1 MARKFEEIEVWQLA
15 RQLVKNIYS
24 LTAQDNIR
32 KHYSLIDQIQRASL
46 SVMNNVAEG
55 FERFSAKEF
64 IYLLN
69 VSKGSAGEVRSMLY
83 VLSDLNLIDRSYSK
97 LFRIKPM
104 RSPNPWPDLL
114 VILKKPTQKHI
125 NSNSDS
131 NSEKK
136 ESSIRIRIFLRIFH
150 QN

>member
-83 VLSDLNLIDRSYSK
+83 VLSDLNLIDPTLFKTLQDQTYAISKSLAGFISY
-97 LFRIKPM
+97 
-104 RSPNPWPDLL
+104 
-114 VILKKPTQKHI
+114 LKKADAKTH
-125 NSNSDS
+125 
-131 NSEKK
+131 
-136 ESSIRIRIFLRIFH
+136 
-150 QN
+150 